1 MSEAERATHRKH
13 EAKRLEDQGFS
24 LEAIAA
30 LLSSSKSQ
38 IGRDLKEFSRDGKT
52 PLVVSK
58 RGRKGEGRPKGPAK
72 KNPQATEDYVASLVL
87 DHGQT
92 YQEAATAAG
101 LGSVQV
107 VKTAVA
113 HERGRRAGI
122 AIVDIDTLPKT
133 SKEKV
138 EAWQR
143 RETRRME
150 LEFEQRLQ
158 AKLKEHYDRLLPEY
172 EQKLRDAEDI
182 VRRRKGIMSAREFR
196 LIVSCLHPDRIQD
209 EELKRRYA
217 DAFNIMNAVRLV
229 LVAEKE
235 EPTSTLAWPRTYQEM
250 MAKKAKVSAAR
261 KAKRTQSN
269 LARKG
274 A

>member
-1 MSEAERATHRKH
+1 MER
-13 EAKRLEDQGFS
+13 GFTQQQIS
-24 LEAIAA
+24 A
-30 LLSSSKSQ
+30 LLGVSQRTISTYLEGLEVTSKPP
-38 IGRDLKEFSRDGKT
+38 R
-52 PLVVSK
+52 P
-58 RGRKGEGRPKGPAK
+58 KGGRPKGSGKTPK
-72 KNPQATEDYVASLVL
+72 FSQATEDYAATLVL
-87 DHGQT
+87 DEGFT
-92 YQEAATAAG
+92 YAQAEAEAG
-101 LGSVQV
+101 VSNIV
-107 VKTAVA
+107 VRKAVA
-113 HERGRRAGI
+113 HERGVRAGL
-122 AIVDIDTLPKT
+122 ASVSVDALPKT
-133 SKEKV
+133 SKEKM
-138 EAWQR
+138 EIWQR

-150 LEFEQRLQ
+150 LEYEQRLQ

-217 DAFNIMNAVRLV
+217 DAFNIMNAVRLQ

-235 EPTSTLAWPRTYQEM
+235 EPTATLAWPRTYQEM